1 MREIVIRRLT
11 LLNFKG
17 IRNLAIDFDEHETS
31 VFGANG
37 TGKTTIFDAFR
48 WVLFGKD
55 ASDRKDFN
63 IKTLGADGKAISR
76 LPHEVTA
83 CIEVNGEE
91 ITLKKCFVEKWTK
104 KRGTAVETF
113 TGNGIECYWNDV
125 PCTAT
130 EYDRKVK
137 EICDEQ
143 VFKLITNP
151 LYFTAQKKDFQRNM
165 LISLVGDVSNEEL
178 ASANNDFAEL
188 VGMLS
193 GKTIDELKREVASK
207 KRKIKDGIDTIPA
220 RIDERKR
227 DMPQEQDWA
236 ALESNIKKHEQR
248 IEELDAQVADRSKA
262 YNEIT
267 KCKQEA
273 ARRLSDV
280 RAAVTARE
288 YELQGNLLSDYRNAV
303 REHENAVSEDL
314 GLHKEKQLKQL
325 ALPRLQ
331 NELQSLQAKR
341 QSLIDEWKGIKAE
354 VFTEPDIEQFVCPT
368 CHRPLEAEDV
378 DAKIDE
384 LRKSF
389 NADHAAKLARNKEIG
404 LETKQRIEAKQ
415 AEIKTIDDDCFR
427 LDTRIAEIENSQAF
441 KASPKQPDTAPAL
454 AADAKL
460 KELRAQADALQ
471 SELSSEAAA
480 PDLTDLKQAKSSEQ
494 ATIDAY
500 REMLRDRETIAANQ
514 ERIAELEQEYRTA
527 QAELAR
533 LEGTEFTIQ
542 QFCKARIERLES
554 KINSLFKLVRFKMYD
569 MQINGGEIETCEAT
583 VNGVP
588 YSDLNTASKINAG
601 LDIINAISNAKGIT
615 APIFIDGRESV
626 TNIIDTQA
634 QVINLIVDENCKTL
648 KIE

>member
-17 IRNLAIDFDEHETS
+17 IRNLTIDFDEHETD

-37 TGKTTIFDAFR
+37 TGKTTIFDAFS

-55 ASDRKDFN
+55 ANDRKDFN
-63 IKTLGADGKAISR
+63 IKTLGKDGKAIPR
-76 LPHEVTA
+76 LPHEVTV
-83 CIEVNGEE
+83 CIEVGGEE
-91 ITLKKCFVEKWTK
+91 ITLKKCYMEKWQK
-104 KRGTAVETF
+104 KRGTAVEVF

-130 EYDRKVK
+130 EYDHKVH
-137 EICDEQ
+137 ELCDEQ

-151 LYFTAQKKDFQRNM
+151 LYFTSQKKDFQRNM
-165 LISLVGDVSNEEL
+165 LISLVGDVSNEEM
-178 ASANNDFAEL
+178 AAENSDFAEL

-227 DMPQEQDWA
+227 DMPQEQDWT

-248 IEELDAQVADRSKA
+248 IAELDAQVADRSKA

-267 KCKQEA
+267 KRKQEA
-273 ARRLSDV
+273 AKRLSGV

-303 REHENAVSEDL
+303 RAHENAVSEDL

-341 QSLIDEWKGIKAE
+341 QSLIDEWRGIKAE
-354 VFTEPDIEQFVCPT
+354 VFTEPDREQFVCPT
-368 CHRPLEAEDV
+368 CHRPLETDDV
-378 DAKIDE
+378 ETKIEE

-415 AEIKTIDDDCFR
+415 AEIKAIDDDCFR
-427 LDTRIAEIENSQAF
+427 LDTRIAEIESSQAF

-454 AADAKL
+454 SADAKL

-480 PDLTDLKQAKSSEQ
+480 PDLTDLQQAKGSEQ

-500 REMLRDRETIAANQ
+500 REMLRGRATIAANQ

-569 MQINGGEIETCEAT
+569 TQINGGEIETCEAT